1 MIAAAVMTLVVTLA
15 LCGPVIAVAVGAAD
29 PVLSQTTAFRPP
41 GGGHLLGTDDL
52 GRDVAARLLVGG
64 VDVLVVPVVA
74 VAVSTLLGVGIGLAL
89 AAGPHRGRRAVAAL
103 DVLLVLPPV
112 LVLVVAIY
120 AFGPGAATLVGVAAL
135 LNAPFTARLV
145 RAVADP
151 VLDAGYVSVAV
162 AGGAGVPAVL
172 IREILPAVR
181 GTVLA
186 DAGNRLV
193 GAIYLVA
200 TAGFL
205 GARLDPRDVSWAGMV
220 ADGLPG
226 IRSNPAAVLAPALAI
241 GALAV
246 SVNLVVDRWARR

>member
-1 MIAAAVMTLVVTLA
+1 MIAVAVMALTVSLA
-15 LCGPVIAVAVGAAD
+15 LFGPLIAVAVGATD
-29 PVLSQTTAFRPP
+29 PALSQATAFRPP
-41 GGGHLLGTDDL
+41 GGAHLLGTDDL

-64 VDVLVVPVVA
+64 VDVLVVPAVA
-74 VAVSTLLGVGIGLAL
+74 VTVSTLLGVSAGLAL
-89 AAGPHRGRRAVAAL
+89 TAAPGRGRRAVAAL

-112 LVLVVAIY
+112 LVLVVAVY
-120 AFGPGAATLVGVAAL
+120 AFGPGTATLIGVAAL
-135 LNAPFTARLV
+135 LSAPFTARLV

-151 VLDAGYVSVAV
+151 VLDAGYVTVAV
-162 AGGAGVPAVL
+162 AGGARVPAVL
-172 IREILPAVR
+172 LREVLPAVR

-205 GARLDPRDVSWAGMV
+205 GARLDGGDVSWAGMV
-220 ADGLPG
+220 SDGLPG

-246 SVNLVVDRWARR
+246 SVNLVLDRWARR